1 LGSTTCRR
9 HTNRSRSRFLNSISF
24 FFPFDEFRHI
34 NFLLFLFFQQTLARW
49 RIAFLLSAGILTA
62 NAIIFIVLGS
72 TERQDWD
79 RATVGKEETVGHV
92 GEAPSSS
99 KHQLLKS
106 VTLSTA

>member
-1 LGSTTCRR
+1 
-9 HTNRSRSRFLNSISF
+9 
-24 FFPFDEFRHI
+24 
-34 NFLLFLFFQQTLARW
+34 
-49 RIAFLLSAGILTA
+49 LTA

-79 RATVGKEETVGHV
+79 RATVGEEETVV